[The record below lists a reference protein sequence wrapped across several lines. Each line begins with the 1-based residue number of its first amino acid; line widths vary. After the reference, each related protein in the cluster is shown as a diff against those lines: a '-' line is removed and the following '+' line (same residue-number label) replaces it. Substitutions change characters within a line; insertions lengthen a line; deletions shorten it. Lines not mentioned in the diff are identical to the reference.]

1 MVSPIVRA
9 DKPRTA
15 PHLPGCVNR
24 RQASEGHTENRFY
37 KCARRRFT
45 CFCDRRSPRT
55 SAVRY
60 ELTFPSRPSASSGVR
75 VREKD
80 RRRPF
85 QSACRVDRC
94 LGAMGPIATLL
105 ERLRERDIRIV
116 FNQGR
121 LNVNA
126 PKGVL
131 DHDLRVTIVERRA
144 EIIAALES
152 AGIAAQQRGTTTF
165 AGPTTAAGVLRG

>member
-1 MVSPIVRA
+1 M
-9 DKPRTA
+9 
-15 PHLPGCVNR
+15 
-24 RQASEGHTENRFY
+24 AS
-37 KCARRRFT
+37 
-45 CFCDRRSPRT
+45 
-55 SAVRY
+55 
-60 ELTFPSRPSASSGVR
+60 
-75 VREKD
+75 
-80 RRRPF
+80 
-85 QSACRVDRC
+85 
-94 LGAMGPIATLL
+94 IATLL